1 MQPISEKTLLV
12 TGGAGFI
19 GSSYVRM
26 LLGGYLGEIPKR
38 VYILDALT
46 YAGSLEN
53 LSKYSIHDKL
63 EFVKGDIRNA
73 DLVNELLS
81 EVNLVAHFAAE
92 SHVDRSI
99 ENSSDFISTNVLGT
113 HVLLEA
119 SVRNK
124 IETFVHV
131 STDEVYGSIQE
142 GFWDEN
148 RALQPNSPYAASK
161 AASDLIAR
169 SFGKTHGLD
178 VRISRCSNNYGP
190 YQFPEKLIPLVV
202 TNLILGKKIPVYGNG
217 LNVREWINCDDHS
230 RAIHRILLSGTS
242 GNVYNIAGQDE
253 ISNLD
258 LVNVILEIMGKD
270 SRSINFVADRKGHDL
285 RYALDDRKI
294 RESLGFSPRIQ
305 FKDGL
310 KDTIKWYSDN
320 EHWWKARV

>member
-1 MQPISEKTLLV
+1 MHPISEKTLLV

-19 GSSYVRM
+19 GSSYIRM
-26 LLGGYLGEIPKR
+26 LLGGQLGEIPKR
-38 VYILDALT
+38 IYILDALT

-53 LSKYSIHDKL
+53 LSMYLTHDKL
-63 EFVKGDIRNA
+63 EFVKGDIRNS
-73 DLVNELLS
+73 DLVNDLLS

-99 ENSSDFISTNVLGT
+99 VSSSDFISTNVLGT

-148 RALQPNSPYAASK
+148 QPLQPNSPYAASK
-161 AASDLIAR
+161 AASDLIVR

-178 VRISRCSNNYGP
+178 VRISRCSNNYGS
-190 YQFPEKLIPLVV
+190 YQFPEKLIPLVI
-202 TNLILGKKIPVYGNG
+202 TNLILGKAIPLYGNG

-230 RAIHRILLSGTS
+230 RAIHKILINGTP
-242 GNVYNIAGQDE
+242 GNIYNIAGQDE
-253 ISNLD
+253 VSNLE
-258 LVNVILEIMGKD
+258 LVKIILDIMGKD

-294 RESLGFSPRIQ
+294 RESLGYSPSVLLE
-305 FKDGL
+305 DGL

-320 EHWWKARV
+320 ENWWKARV